1 MLVLMDSLLLYMG
14 ANITT
19 TFNFKVFFKREGM
32 LFILKHYIGEI
43 ITQIVKLKYFWRVG
57 EWYLHYCC

>member
-1 MLVLMDSLLLYMG
+1 MCMLVLIDSLLLYMG

-19 TFNFKVFFKREGM
+19 TFNFKVFFKSEGM

-43 ITQIVKLKYFWRVG
+43 ITQIVKIEVFLEIG
-57 EWYLHYCC
+57 